1 MRIFLLTILGSA
13 FLIYNCFAQVV
24 LKNAHAHNDYWHVRP
39 LLQSLKNG
47 FMSVEAD
54 CHLIDGRMLV
64 AHEKMFTKKKRTLQK
79 LYLEPLL
86 KLAKENN
93 PDSYRDK
100 SIYKTGEQ
108 EFILYIDIKAN
119 CEHFIPHL
127 DSVLKN
133 YDALLT
139 KFVDGKKIT
148 GAVRVLVD
156 HCGNDGYV
164 LNSNPRYLSLSGNL
178 SDADKKHG
186 KDIMPRISFS
196 YNSLLQWKGKGKMPE
211 TEKQK
216 LKAFMQKAHSNGYEV
231 RMWAAGNK
239 KKVWKELVAAGV
251 DWINVDRLKK
261 FRRFMAKYN

>member
-1 MRIFLLTILGSA
+1 MRIF
-13 FLIYNCFAQVV
+13 FLIILHCAFVDLICSAQTV
-24 LKNAHAHNDYWHVRP
+24 LTNAHAHNDYWHAKP
-39 LLQSLKNG
+39 LLQSLENG

-54 CHLIDGRMLV
+54 CYLIDNRMLV
-64 AHEKMFTKKKRTLQK
+64 AHEKAFTKKGRSLQK
-79 LYLEPLL
+79 LYLDPLMER
-86 KLAKENN
+86 AKENN
-93 PDSYRDK
+93 LK
-100 SIYKTGEQ
+100 SVYKTGEQ
-108 EFILYIDIKAN
+108 EFILYIDIKAD
-119 CEHFIPHL
+119 CENFIPHL

-133 YDALLT
+133 YDAMLT

-156 HCGNDGYV
+156 HCGDDGYV

-178 SDADKKHG
+178 SDADKTPG

-196 YNSLLQWKGKGKMPE
+196 YNSLLQWKGKGEMPE

-261 FRRFMAKYN
+261 FRKFMTDKN